1 MDRYTQIQTFLAV
14 CDAGSFTAAAQTLGL
29 SRSRVSQLVM
39 QLEQRLGVTLL
50 QRTTRSQHLTPE
62 GDHFRRQCQAGLQQ
76 LDDAEHKLKLMADRL
91 SGPVRINSV
100 GGVLGEHYLAQ
111 LLTEIVDSHPD
122 LEIRL
127 DYSSQRVDLSRDPVD
142 LVIRSGDDPGP
153 GVAAEKIGR
162 FEHRLCA
169 SPRYLNRMGF
179 PHHPN
184 DLARFNC
191 VTGTPQS
198 WRFRRGNDSVE
209 HTPKGNWRSPSSQAQ
224 LLAAEQGLGIAR
236 LSNLVLK
243 ESLQA
248 GRVVPVLSDWQ
259 IENTTIWLVWAPRVE
274 LPKRVQMVRD
284 HLIRRFHS
292 IDLGSF

>member
-1 MDRYTQIQTFLAV
+1 MDRYTQIEAFLAV
-14 CDAGSFTAAAQTLGL
+14 CEAGSFTAAAQKLGL

-39 QLEQRLGVTLL
+39 QLEQRLGITLL

-62 GDHFRRQCQAGLQQ
+62 GEHFRRQCQAGLQQ

-100 GGVLGEHYLAQ
+100 GGLLGEHYLARM
-111 LLTEIVDSHPD
+111 LTEIVDSHPD
-122 LEIRL
+122 LEVRL
-127 DYSSQRVDLSRDPVD
+127 EYSSQRVDLSRDPVD
-142 LVIRSGDDPGP
+142 LVIRGGDDPGP
-153 GVAAEKIGR
+153 GVAAQRLGR
-162 FEHRLCA
+162 LEHRLCA
-169 SPRYLNRMGF
+169 SPRYLNRVGF
-179 PHHPN
+179 PHHPK
-184 DLARFNC
+184 DLSRFNC
-191 VTGTPQS
+191 VTGTPTQ

-209 HTPKGNWRSPSSQAQ
+209 LTPQGNWRSPSSQAQ
-224 LLAAEQGLGIAR
+224 LLAVEQGLGIGR

-243 ESLQA
+243 EPLQA

-259 IENTTIWLVWAPRVE
+259 VENTSIWLVWAPRVE

-292 IDLGSF
+292 FDLSAL